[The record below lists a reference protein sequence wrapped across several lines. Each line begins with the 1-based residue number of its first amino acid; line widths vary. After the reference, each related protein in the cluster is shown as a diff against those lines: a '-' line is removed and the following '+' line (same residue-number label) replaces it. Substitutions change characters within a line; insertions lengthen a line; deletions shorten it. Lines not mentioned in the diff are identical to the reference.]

1 MGLPHQSKP
10 GFATANG
17 IVLRAGPAFTAKN
30 YELFK
35 EHEQEKKEAKGKES
49 CVRSGRTV
57 HSIILGKLRTSQS
70 TQLTTEFEQVQ
81 MTARETNRGR
91 LKVTS
96 DMLRTVYPEV
106 NVNVPF
112 SSHPIIVKLQKLND
126 LNLGTHHH
134 DINAAKR
141 MALFISEKMHT
152 TLIRQIPSGSS
163 PLSLIVDTTTDYK
176 GNHYLI
182 SFLRAIEQDMDVE
195 SQIVRER
202 RYIFP

>member
-1 MGLPHQSKP
+1 M
-10 GFATANG
+10 
-17 IVLRAGPAFTAKN
+17 
-30 YELFK
+30 
-35 EHEQEKKEAKGKES
+35 
-49 CVRSGRTV
+49 
-57 HSIILGKLRTSQS
+57 
-70 TQLTTEFEQVQ
+70 
-81 MTARETNRGR
+81 
-91 LKVTS
+91 TS
-96 DMLRTVYPEV
+96 DMLRTVYAEV
-106 NVNVPF
+106 KVNVPF

-134 DINAAKR
+134 DKNAAKI

-152 TLIRQIPSGSS
+152 TLIPQIASGSS

-202 RYIFP
+202 PVIYFYKLIEFGYSENAPTMLNLLDTAFDRDDKKAPNFKQSIKNNLIGFG